1 MCCIFVCHASTSQA
15 HQKLLD
21 NRQLLFLNR
30 RGIHRENGLHLK
42 SSINSL
48 IVLLLIPGF
57 WRIPN
62 YCVPYQTTAFPQQ
75 ISAPGQERRR
85 QEPEQGSAGQPQQ
98 HGPAL
103 SRDAPHHLFGQT
115 LPWRLGSDFLVAL
128 PREQP
133 PSAEAGQEVPRLLQL
148 AGVAGAERHCR
159 GLGSPWAL
167 AALAAAQQPRGV
179 SWVVNAARPP
189 SRTITHSG
197 RMRMYNPC
205 LITFF

>member
-75 ISAPGQERRR
+75 ISAPGQERGEGRSR
-85 QEPEQGSAGQPQQ
+85 SGAQQGQPQQ
-98 HGPAL
+98 HGAAP
-103 SRDAPHHLFGQT
+103 SCDAPLRLFGQT
-115 LPWRLGSDFLVAL
+115 LPQGLGSNFLVAL

-133 PSAEAGQEVPRLLQL
+133 PLVEAGQEVHLP
-148 AGVAGAERHCR
+148 GGAPAAAARRCR
-159 GLGSPWAL
+159 RSQ
-167 AALAAAQQPRGV
+167 AALLRFGLPMGTRGAGSGAAATRC
-179 SWVVNAARPP
+179 A
-189 SRTITHSG
+189 
-197 RMRMYNPC
+197 
-205 LITFF
+205 

>member
-62 YCVPYQTTAFPQQ
+62 YCVSYQTTAFPQQ

-85 QEPEQGSAGQPQQ
+85 QEPEQGSAGQPA
-98 HGPAL
+98 P

-133 PSAEAGQEVPRLLQL
+133 PPAEAGQEVSWPLQL
-148 AGVAGAERHCR
+148 TGVAGAERHC
-159 GLGSPWAL
+159 
-167 AALAAAQQPRGV
+167 
-179 SWVVNAARPP
+179 
-189 SRTITHSG
+189 
-197 RMRMYNPC
+197 
-205 LITFF
+205 